1 MKKGK
6 AKLREKAMSLELKN
20 TRLPQLFSL
29 LEQQGST
36 AFICYAIG
44 LEYKKHQQY
53 AEACDWFKK
62 TILIDANDLAARYQ
76 LAQSLAENGHEKE
89 ALTVYD
95 QGIEIAEKLN
105 DLKTLAEFKNA
116 RLNLEL
122 EL

>member
-1 MKKGK
+1 LKKGK
-6 AKLREKAMSLELKN
+6 AKLQEKAMSLELKN

-29 LEQQGST
+29 LEQQGPT

-44 LEYKKHQQY
+44 LEYKKHLQY

-62 TILIDANDLAARYQ
+62 TILIDANDLAAHYQ
-76 LAQSLAENGHEKE
+76 LAQGLAENGHETE

-95 QGIEIAEKLN
+95 QGIAIAEKLN
-105 DLKTLAEFKNA
+105 DLKTLAELKNA